1 MSRLVSGIYHSIYA
15 RHATPKPREDARRF
29 TDDEKHARQ
38 VQRELELSIEQ
49 ANNGSTYFE
58 REYER
63 NALRRELDPDYF
75 REANRKSYAKHRA
88 KRLAA
93 KKAERAADP
102 EKFRERSRA
111 YDAANREKR
120 RAAQEARNATYYAKN
135 RERINAERRA
145 KRAAKSLLVVTPG
158 LARLVTVPHDAD
170 D

>member
-1 MSRLVSGIYHSIYA
+1 MSRLVSGIYHSIFP
-15 RHATPKPREDARRF
+15 RHATTKPREDARRL
-29 TDDEKHARQ
+29 TDDDKRARQ
-38 VQRELELSIEQ
+38 IERELELSIEQ

-75 REANRKSYAKHRA
+75 READRKSYAKHRA

-102 EKFRERSRA
+102 EKFRERGRA

-120 RAAQEARNATYYAKN
+120 RAAQAKRNGDYYARNK
-135 RERINAERRA
+135 ERINAARRA
-145 KRAAKSLLVVTPG
+145 KRALQ
-158 LARLVTVPHDAD
+158 
-170 D
+170 